1 MPTVART
8 ATLPLR
14 SAPWSGAVTLDQ
26 IDPALGITSLALSLT
41 GTLVS
46 QVDVVNLDLAPSM
59 FGNAAAGVVALMRP
73 DGTQWLSAAPGT
85 YASAL
90 LQPMAQPVRLSGQGS
105 QTTAVGYAPAATA
118 SADAALLIGT
128 GQVTLPVTASA
139 RVYATGPGSMQ
150 ARFTSLASADV
161 SVTAATSFGDPSS
174 GGTIGSTFT
183 FINAPYSGDVRY
195 IVTGPDTNLYR
206 SQTLIAADALLGT
219 ASALAFDG
227 FDPAL
232 GVLIGVTLS
241 VAADAAGS
249 AAMENLDPVASTVT
263 LVHTA
268 TVTARLPGGPAV
280 SSTQSVSTTRDVAAF
295 DGVDDLRGVSTATI
309 TEAAPASGI
318 AATTDSVSGAATAA
332 FRAGPVVVG
341 VARTGGTALSGPGNL
356 DVATTLQA
364 GAQVTL
370 TYRYVSAA
378 LSYTNTRTGQGG
390 TATPDVYS
398 GPVAGLQR
406 QYIWP
411 GTDGVAIAASAPDV
425 FLHGGAGD
433 DALSVS
439 GGSNVLDGG
448 AGSNFLTGATG
459 GDGGHDS
466 FFLDARSG
474 GVTWSTLV
482 NFHAGDT
489 ATIFGFHDGTSTRPW
504 TASDGAAGYQGLTV
518 HAEINGAGVGV
529 DASLTFA
536 GISRAVADAHWTVTS
551 GALPGGTGYL
561 LVQWDH

>member
-1 MPTVART
+1 MPTVTRA

-14 SAPWSGAVTLDQ
+14 SAPWSGTVTLDQ
-26 IDPALGITSLALSLT
+26 IDPTLGITSLALSLT
-41 GTLVS
+41 GTLIS
-46 QVDVVNLDLAPSM
+46 QVDVVNLDLAPSL
-59 FGNAAAGVVALMRP
+59 FGSAAAGVVALVRP
-73 DGTQWLSAAPGT
+73 DGTRWLSAAPGT

-90 LQPMAQPVRLSGQGS
+90 LQPMAQPVRLSGQDTR
-105 QTTAVGYAPAATA
+105 TTAVGYAPAATA
-118 SADAALLIGT
+118 SADAALLVGT
-128 GQVTLPVTASA
+128 GQVTLPITASA
-139 RVYATGPGSMQ
+139 CVYATGPGSMQ

-161 SVTAATSFGDPSS
+161 SVTAATGFGDPSS
-174 GGTIGSTFT
+174 GTYGLVETYGSFVGGGAI
-183 FINAPYSGDVRY
+183 FVG
-195 IVTGPDTNLYR
+195 GPDMSVYK
-206 SQTLIAADALLGT
+206 SQTLTAADVLLGT
-219 ASALAFDG
+219 NSALAFDG

-232 GVLIGVTLS
+232 GVLVGVTLS

-249 AAMENLDPVASTVT
+249 AAMENLDPVASTIT

-309 TEAAPASGI
+309 TEAAPASDI

-411 GTDGVAIAASAPDV
+411 GTDGVAIAASVPDV

-439 GGSNVLDGG
+439 GGSNVLNGG

-466 FFLDARSG
+466 FFLDARGG

-489 ATIFGFHDGTSTRPW
+489 ATIFGFRDGTSTRPW

>member
-1 MPTVART
+1 MPTITRT

-14 SAPWSGAVTLDQ
+14 SAPWSGSVTLDQ
-26 IDPALGITSLALSLT
+26 VDPALGITSLAVSLT

-46 QVDVVNLDLAPSM
+46 QVDVASLDLAPSR
-59 FGNAAAGVVALMRP
+59 FDSTATGFVALLRP
-73 DGTQWLSAAPGT
+73 DGTPWLTAAPT
-85 YASAL
+85 AYTSAL
-90 LQPMAQPVRLSGQGS
+90 LQPMAQPVQLSGQGT
-105 QTTAVGYAPAATA
+105 QTSTVGYTPATTA
-118 SADAALLIGT
+118 SADAALLVGT

-139 RVYATGPGSMQ
+139 RVYATGPGNMR
-150 ARFTSLASADV
+150 AHFASLASADM
-161 SVTAATSFGDPSS
+161 SVTAATGPGGPIS
-174 GGTIGSTFT
+174 GTLAATFDYLPP
-183 FINAPYSGDVRY
+183 PYVSPVYANDVKS
-195 IVTGPDTNLYR
+195 R
-206 SQTLIAADALLGT
+206 SQTLVAPDALLGT
-219 ASALAFDG
+219 SSALAFDG

-232 GVLIGVTLS
+232 GVLLGATLS

-280 SSTQSVSTTRDVAAF
+280 SSTQSVSTTRGVAAF
-295 DGVDDLRGVSTATI
+295 DGVDDLSGASAAAI
-309 TEAAPASGI
+309 IESAPASGVA
-318 AATTDSVSGAATAA
+318 AATDGISGAATAA

-341 VARTGGTALSGPGNL
+341 VARTGGTALAGPGNL
-356 DVATTLQA
+356 DIATTLQA
-364 GAQVTL
+364 GAQITL

-378 LSYTNTRTGQGG
+378 LSYTDTRTGQGG
-390 TATPDVYS
+390 TAMPDVYS

-466 FFLDARSG
+466 FFLDARGG

-489 ATIFGFHDGTSTRPW
+489 ATIFGFRDGTSTRPW

-518 HAEINGAGVGV
+518 HAEINGAGAGI
-529 DASLTFA
+529 DASLTFT

-551 GALPGGTGYL
+551 GALPGGTGCL
-561 LVQWDH
+561 LIQWDH

>member
-1 MPTVART
+1 MPTVTRT

-46 QVDVVNLDLAPSM
+46 QVDIVNFDLAPSQ
-59 FGNAAAGVVALMRP
+59 FDSTATGFVALMRP
-73 DGTQWLSAAPGT
+73 DGTPWLTAAPT
-85 YASAL
+85 AYTSAL
-90 LQPMAQPVRLSGQGS
+90 LQPMSQPVRLSGQGS
-105 QTTAVGYAPAATA
+105 LTSTVDYAPTVTA
-118 SADAALLIGT
+118 SSDAALLVGT

-139 RVYATGPGSMQ
+139 RVYATGQGNMR
-150 ARFTSLASADV
+150 AHFASLASADV
-161 SVTAATSFGDPSS
+161 SVTAAT
-174 GGTIGSTFT
+174 
-183 FINAPYSGDVRY
+183 
-195 IVTGPDTNLYR
+195 GPDGLPGGVITTLVPPPYVGFGFGAAAAK
-206 SQTLIAADALLGT
+206 SQTLTAADALLGT

-232 GVLIGVTLS
+232 GVLVGVTLS

-406 QYIWP
+406 QYIWS

-466 FFLDARSG
+466 FFLDARGG

-489 ATIFGFHDGTSTRPW
+489 ATIFGFRDGTSTRPW

-529 DASLTFA
+529 DASLTFT
-536 GISRAVADAHWTVTS
+536 GISRAVADAHWTITS